1 MSTAIESSWKRDQLG
16 ALIKKRHSLY
26 HQGDRVHYPTA
37 DDTPYCYKVLKGTIL
52 LSRDVLDSKSTVLGI
67 VDPGR
72 LFGEEAQFGILRSH
86 DAVAAVETVV
96 QRVLITSEIIETLLK
111 DLMHRSNF
119 LEQLFGA
126 KKCEDR
132 LQLIVGRLGELD
144 LSIATFASIGSMSRE
159 MLSRLMKIET
169 ERPRIAA

>member
-52 LSRDVLDSKSTVLGI
+52 LSRDGLDSNSTVLGI

-72 LFGEEAQFGILRSH
+72 LFGEEAQFGIPRSH

-96 QRVLITSEIIETLLK
+96 QRVLITSEVIETLLK

-119 LEQLFGA
+119 LEQLF
-126 KKCEDR
+126 
-132 LQLIVGRLGELD
+132 LGKYF
-144 LSIATFASIGSMSRE
+144 LSAALSSSIPCNRNISFTAATFFSTPTKLCDS
-159 MLSRLMKIET
+159 
-169 ERPRIAA
+169 